1 MNATGSIA
9 VDAPPVI
16 LVVEDE
22 PKLARLLAD
31 YLAAGNYQPVIVE
44 RGDDALPA
52 VREQDPAL
60 VLLDLNLPGMDGLSI
75 CRELRKTSNVPVIMV
90 TARAEEIDRL
100 LGLELGADDYI
111 CKPFSPRE
119 VVARV
124 RAVLRRTVLSAATEA
139 AASDPVVI
147 DVDARRAEIGGKA
160 IALTGVEFE
169 LLRALRERPGRVFSR
184 AELLDR
190 IYADYRHVSDRAV
203 DSHIKNLR
211 RKLDEALPGRELIH
225 SVYGVG
231 YRYEV
236 EPAT

>member
-1 MNATGSIA
+1 MNETT
-9 VDAPPVI
+9 APQTVLI
-16 LVVEDE
+16 VEDE

-31 YLAAGNYQPVIVE
+31 YLRAADYAPIIIE
-44 RGDDALPA
+44 RGDEALPA
-52 VREQDPAL
+52 IRDHAPVL
-60 VLLDLNLPGMDGLSI
+60 VLLDLNLPGMDGLSV
-75 CRELRKTSNVPVIMV
+75 CRELRKTSDVPVIML

-124 RAVLRRTVLSAATEA
+124 RAVLRRVSVRHDPDVV
-139 AASDPVVI
+139 SGDPVVV
-147 DVDARRAEIGGKA
+147 DVEARRVEVAGKA
-160 IALTGVEFE
+160 VSLTGVEFE
-169 LLRALRERPGRVFSR
+169 LLRTLRERPGRVFSR

-190 IYADYRHVSDRAV
+190 IYTDYRDVSDRAV

-211 RKLDEALPGRELIH
+211 RKLENAAPGRDLIH

-231 YRYEV
+231 YRYEP
-236 EPAT
+236 EPPG

>member
-1 MNATGSIA
+1 MTSIA
-9 VDAPPVI
+9 ATDTDLAPLI
-16 LVVEDE
+16 LVIEDE

-31 YLAAGNYQPVIVE
+31 YLSASQFRPIIVE
-44 RGDDALPA
+44 RGDEAIKA
-52 VREQDPAL
+52 VREHDPAL
-60 VLLDLNLPGMDGLSI
+60 LLLDLNLPGMDGLSV

-124 RAVLRRTVLSAATEA
+124 RAVLRRTALSAASDA
-139 AASDPVVI
+139 AVADPVAI
-147 DVDARRAEIGGKA
+147 DIDARRATISGKPVS
-160 IALTGVEFE
+160 LTGVEFE

-190 IYADYRHVSDRAV
+190 IYADYRDVSDRAV

-211 RKLDEALPGRELIH
+211 RKLEDALPGRELIH

-236 EPAT
+236 DATD

>member
-1 MNATGSIA
+1 MSDTENSS
-9 VDAPPVI
+9 VI

-31 YLAAGNYQPVIVE
+31 YLRAAAYEAVIEE
-44 RGDDALPA
+44 RGDAALAA
-52 VREQDPAL
+52 VREHDPAL
-60 VLLDLNLPGMDGLSI
+60 LLLDLNLPGMDGLSV
-75 CRELRKTSNVPVIMV
+75 CRELRKTSDVPVIMV

-124 RAVLRRTVLSAATEA
+124 RAVLRRVRAQNAPHDAKT
-139 AASDPVVI
+139 DPINI
-147 DVDARRAEIGGKA
+147 DIEARRADVAGKPVS
-160 IALTGVEFE
+160 LTGVEFE
-169 LLRALRERPGRVFSR
+169 LLRTLRERPGRVFSR

-190 IYADYRHVSDRAV
+190 IYPDYRDVSDRAV

-211 RKLDEALPGRELIH
+211 RKLNAALSGRELIH

-231 YRYEV
+231 YRYEL
-236 EPAT
+236 EPS

>member
-1 MNATGSIA
+1 MNSMIA
-9 VDAPPVI
+9 ADVI

-31 YLAAGNYQPVIVE
+31 YLRAAGFDPVIVE
-44 RGDDALPA
+44 RGDTVLAAIAEHRP
-52 VREQDPAL
+52 VL
-60 VLLDLNLPGMDGLSI
+60 VLLDINLPGMDGLTLCKEI
-75 CRELRKTSNVPVIMV
+75 RRDSNLPIIMV
-90 TARAEEIDRL
+90 TSRAEEIDRL

-124 RAVLRRTVLSAATEA
+124 RAVLRRGRAPEPQDAELLR
-139 AASDPVVI
+139 I
-147 DVDARRAEIGGKA
+147 DADARRVELAGKPVS
-160 IALTGVEFE
+160 LTGVEFE
-169 LLRALRERPGRVFSR
+169 LLRTLVERPGRVFSR

-190 IYADYRHVSDRAV
+190 IYDDFRDVSDRAV

-211 RKLDEALPGRELIH
+211 RKLDQAMPGRELIH

-231 YRYEV
+231 YRYE
-236 EPAT
+236 PAHAG

>member
-1 MNATGSIA
+1 MN
-9 VDAPPVI
+9 VVENPPKI
-16 LVVEDE
+16 LIVEDE

-31 YLAAGNYQPVIVE
+31 YLHASAYEPVIVA
-44 RGDDALPA
+44 RGDEALPA
-52 VREQDPAL
+52 VREQAPAL
-60 VLLDLNLPGMDGLSI
+60 VLLDLNLPGMDGLSV
-75 CRELRKTSNVPVIMV
+75 CRELRRTSEVPVIMI

-124 RAVLRRTVLSAATEA
+124 RAVLRRAGAPAGADSAAA
-139 AASDPVVI
+139 DPVGLDI
-147 DVDARRAEIGGKA
+147 EARRVEVAGKPVT
-160 IALTGVEFE
+160 LTGVEFE
-169 LLRALRERPGRVFSR
+169 LLRTLRERPGRVFSR

-190 IYADYRHVSDRAV
+190 IYPDYRDVSDRAV

-211 RKLDEALPGRELIH
+211 RKLDGALPGRELIH

-231 YRYEV
+231 YRYEP
-236 EPAT
+236 EALERQPG